1 MVSLLM
7 SNKTLRSAANDL
19 FSPFGLRLGL
29 RPHEHKIEVIKDY
42 EDIIVSHPYAL
53 TSDTLLRLVFYLA
66 AILTNKDSVLV
77 FEEPESHAFPYYTG
91 HLAEVIA
98 LDDANNQYFITT
110 HNPYLLLPMLEK
122 TPEGD
127 LAVFLTYFEDYET
140 KVKSLTKEDLQK
152 LFEIDVFSNLETFLE
167 G

>member
-42 EDIIVSHPYAL
+42 E
-53 TSDTLLRLVFYLA
+53 
-66 AILTNKDSVLV
+66 
-77 FEEPESHAFPYYTG
+77 
-91 HLAEVIA
+91 
-98 LDDANNQYFITT
+98 
-110 HNPYLLLPMLEK
+110 
-122 TPEGD
+122 
-127 LAVFLTYFEDYET
+127 T

-152 LFEIDVFSNLETFLE
+152 KLFESDVFSNLETFLE

>member
-1 MVSLLM
+1 MKNL
-7 SNKTLRSAANDL
+7 NPTL
-19 FSPFGLRLGL
+19 
-29 RPHEHKIEVIKDY
+29 
-42 EDIIVSHPYAL
+42 
-53 TSDTLLRLVFYLA
+53 
-66 AILTNKDSVLV
+66 
-77 FEEPESHAFPYYTG
+77 FPTTP
-91 HLAEVIA
+91 VIA